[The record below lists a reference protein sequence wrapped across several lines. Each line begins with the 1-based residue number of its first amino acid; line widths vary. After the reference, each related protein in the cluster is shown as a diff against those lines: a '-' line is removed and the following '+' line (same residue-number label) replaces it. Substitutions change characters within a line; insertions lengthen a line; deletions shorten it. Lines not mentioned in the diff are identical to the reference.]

1 MRTIIG
7 SIPFM
12 IRMDLL
18 MSREK
23 IVKTVREEVIMIRVH
38 KTNHKESIYIKDV
51 EDIKAVKQGSSMG
64 KIFGSTNDS
73 NDAFLQGKEAC
84 LN

>member
-7 SIPFM
+7 SIPCM

-38 KTNHKESIYIKDV
+38 KTSHKESVYIKDV
-51 EDIKAVKQGSSMG
+51 EDIKAVKQGSSMS
-64 KIFGSTNDS
+64 KIFGSRSDS
-73 NDAFLQGKEAC
+73 NDAFLQDKEVSKK
-84 LN
+84 

>member
-1 MRTIIG
+1 
-7 SIPFM
+7 M

-38 KTNHKESIYIKDV
+38 KTSHKESVYIKDV
-51 EDIKAVKQGSSMG
+51 EDIKAVKQGSSMS
-64 KIFGSTNDS
+64 KIFGSRSDS
-73 NDAFLQGKEAC
+73 NDAFLQDKEVSKK
-84 LN
+84 

>member
-7 SIPFM
+7 SIPCM

-23 IVKTVREEVIMIRVH
+23 IVKTVREEVTEIRAH
-38 KTNHKESIYIKDV
+38 KTSHKESICIKDV
-51 EDIKAVKQGSSMG
+51 EDIKAVKQGSSMS
-64 KIFGSTNDS
+64 KICGSRSDS
-73 NDAFLQGKEAC
+73 NDAFLQEKEAC
-84 LN
+84 LK